1 VPATQLVAPY
11 RGAAYTGNQL
21 MKLLDGS
28 GNPIDLNYAAP
39 AMVAYDPNFTV
50 SSLRANLVLRWEYL
64 PGSTIY
70 FVWTNDKFTY
80 AQTGTMD
87 FQRNVSTLVNDEP
100 DNIFSLK
107 ITYWWSP

>member
-1 VPATQLVAPY
+1 VLKE
-11 RGAAYTGNQL
+11 L
-21 MKLLDGS
+21 
-28 GNPIDLNYAAP
+28 AAP
-39 AMVAYDPNFTV
+39 RTFDFIEYAGRPSFLPYDPNFTV